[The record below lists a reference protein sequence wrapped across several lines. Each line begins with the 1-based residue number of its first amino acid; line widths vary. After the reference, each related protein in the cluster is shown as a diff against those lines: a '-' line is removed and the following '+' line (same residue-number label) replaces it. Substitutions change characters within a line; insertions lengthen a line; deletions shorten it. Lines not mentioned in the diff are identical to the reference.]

1 MRDAAR
7 PGAVTPRRR
16 LPSVVSRA
24 LLRHALVGSA
34 ALVLVGGIALA
45 ICLHVVRDEALRQAE
60 ERAGSIA
67 AHVVAPMIDHRVYAG
82 HPDALQRLDAELH
95 SREVGSSLQRV
106 KVWSPAGEVLYSDD
120 RRLIGR
126 RYPLDHA
133 ARAALAAGDV
143 RADVSDLDEPENELD
158 HEFGESVE
166 VYAAA
171 RDSGGRPI
179 LVETYF
185 STGRLRADEAGMM
198 RRIAPVVLIAL
209 ALLWLLLIP
218 IALARRAGRY
228 ERERKAMVRLAA
240 EASAAERRRV
250 AGELHDGV
258 IHDLTMIGATL
269 TDLDTGLDGLE
280 PQPAIAAIGALRDTL
295 HGALR
300 LVHDDVLALRELT
313 GLQYTADSGTAD
325 PVTAL
330 RVIAD
335 TVRDGPGRL
344 TVTVDL
350 APLPPLPAQHR
361 AALIRVGREA
371 LRNAARHAP
380 GSGVRLDLGV
390 QDGEA
395 VVQVADDGPG
405 FDPATAPGPEHGHLG
420 LALLADAAETVGGRL
435 ELRSRPGAG
444 TSVRFAV
451 PVPEPV
457 DAPDSD
463 PARP

>member
-1 MRDAAR
+1 MPDLAR
-7 PGAVTPRRR
+7 TGRV
-16 LPSVVSRA
+16 PSVVTRT

-34 ALVLVGGIALA
+34 ALLLVGGVTVAV
-45 ICLHVVRDEALRQAE
+45 CLHLVRDQALSQAE
-60 ERAGSIA
+60 ERAGTIA
-67 AHVVAPMIDHRVYAG
+67 SGVVAPLIVPGVYAR
-82 HPDALQRLDAELH
+82 HPAALGQLDAELRT
-95 SREVGSSLQRV
+95 REEGSSLQRV

-133 ARAALAAGDV
+133 ARDALATGGV
-143 RADVSDLDEPENELD
+143 RSDVSDLDGPENELD
-158 HEFGESVE
+158 QEFGESVE
-166 VYAAA
+166 VYAATHDA
-171 RDSGGRPI
+171 TGRRI

-185 STGRLRADEAGMM
+185 STRQLRGAEAGLM
-198 RRIAPVVLIAL
+198 RRITPVVLIAL
-209 ALLWLLLIP
+209 AVLWLLLVP
-218 IALARRAGRY
+218 LALARRAGRY

-269 TDLDTGLDGLE
+269 TDLDTGLDGLGPE
-280 PQPAIAAIGALRDTL
+280 PATATIGALRDTL

-313 GLQYTADSGTAD
+313 GQQYAADSGTAD

-335 TVRDGPGRL
+335 TVRDGPGGL
-344 TVTVDL
+344 TLIVEL
-350 APLPPLPAQHR
+350 APLPPLPARHR

-380 GSGVRLDLGV
+380 GSRTALSLGV
-390 QDGEA
+390 QDGEV

-405 FDPATAPGPEHGHLG
+405 FEPATAPGPAHGHLG

-444 TSVRFAV
+444 TVVRFAV
-451 PVPEPV
+451 PLA
-457 DAPDSD
+457 APDPD
-463 PARP
+463 HPDTEGIGARS